1 MTSRSRTENDLPA
14 ADADSAAHSA
24 RVAGHLRSLIEDAG
38 GSVSFA
44 AFMQEALY
52 APGLGYYA
60 AGARKLGAGGDFVTA
75 PEISPLFG
83 YVVARQAAAVLEAG
97 GDILE
102 AGAGTGALAVAM
114 LTRLAELG
122 ALPDSYLILEVSAD
136 LADRQRETIRR
147 DVPGLADRVRWVAG
161 PPEGFQGVVIANEV
175 ADALPVERFRIA
187 GGSVQQARVV
197 AAGDGF
203 DWQYVAAPS
212 FLERAVHDIERS
224 LGDELP
230 DGYVSEVSAG
240 LAGWIGELAECLRRG
255 LILIADYGVS
265 RREYYA
271 PDRDGGW
278 LRCHF
283 RHHVHDDPLILV
295 GIQDLTAWVDFTRV
309 AEAAVDSG
317 LDVCG
322 YTTQSNFL
330 MGGGLEQELAGFT
343 DLPMQR
349 QVELSGQV
357 KLLTLPAEM
366 GENFKFIGLRR
377 GNVPDVPAFRGLDR
391 AHLL

>member
-1 MTSRSRTENDLPA
+1 M
-14 ADADSAAHSA
+14 
-24 RVAGHLRSLIEDAG
+24 
-38 GSVSFA
+38 
-44 AFMQEALY
+44 
-52 APGLGYYA
+52 
-60 AGARKLGAGGDFVTA
+60 
-75 PEISPLFG
+75 
-83 YVVARQAAAVLEAG
+83 
-97 GDILE
+97 
-102 AGAGTGALAVAM
+102 LA
-114 LTRLAELG
+114 RLAELG
-122 ALPDSYLILEVSAD
+122 ALPDRYLILEVSAD
-136 LADRQRETIRR
+136 LADRQREKIRR
-147 DVPGLADRVRWVAG
+147 DIPGLADRVRWVAG
-161 PPEGFQGVVIANEV
+161 PPEGFEGVVVANEV

-187 GGSVQQARVV
+187 GKCVEQARVV

-203 DWQYVAAPS
+203 DWQFVAAPE
-212 FLERAVHDIERS
+212 FLERAVRDIERS
-224 LGDELP
+224 LGAELP

-240 LAGWIGELAECLRRG
+240 LGGWIGELAACLRRG
-255 LILIADYGVS
+255 LILLVDYGVS

-283 RHHVHDDPLILV
+283 RHHAHNDPLILV

-309 AEAAVDSG
+309 AEAAVNSG

-343 DLPMQR
+343 ELPVQQ

-377 GNVPDVPAFRGLDR
+377 GNVPDVPAFHVLDR